1 MAKPVYK
8 HPPFVIATSD
18 KRIKSENKRLWLSI
32 TTDKNL
38 KDTVLVI
45 LKNPSRATKDISD
58 KTVYNVTSF
67 IYKNSKKFK
76 QLKNTGEI
84 VILNL
89 IPFYETYSALLA
101 KSDINIIDTENL
113 RTIKNFSSKHKNVII
128 AWGDHPKGLY
138 KEYEDIK
145 KSVLEVLKLNR
156 NNVYYIDKL
165 SVNGNPKHG
174 MVWGYDN
181 ELINFKM

>member
-67 IYKNSKKFK
+67 IYKNS
-76 QLKNTGEI
+76 
-84 VILNL
+84 
-89 IPFYETYSALLA
+89 
-101 KSDINIIDTENL
+101 
-113 RTIKNFSSKHKNVII
+113 
-128 AWGDHPKGLY
+128 
-138 KEYEDIK
+138 
-145 KSVLEVLKLNR
+145 
-156 NNVYYIDKL
+156 
-165 SVNGNPKHG
+165 
-174 MVWGYDN
+174 
-181 ELINFKM
+181 